1 MIIQSYENS
10 KRADACIEY
19 IRGSEH
25 FKKINAIYLLPIP
38 STRDNVTITGTNI
51 DILGV
56 IEQISCGDL
65 LVGYGLPK
73 GCFCDEGLGG
83 GFFDVEDDEDFLLEN
98 AYLTAL
104 ATIGIIMTS
113 ETRAPSD
120 MRIGVVGYG
129 RIGKY
134 LTEMLLYL
142 GAYVRVYTSR
152 RDTRIDLCESGVMA
166 VSSCENADLRGID
179 LLINTAPAVIFDTSA
194 EGFPQNLRIIDL
206 ASGVNF
212 PDVKR
217 VEKYPSIPAKMFPVT
232 AGIAWGR
239 AIERYVISK
248 MEHK

>member
-1 MIIQSYENS
+1 MIIHSYENGL
-10 KRADACIEY
+10 RADECARY
-19 IRGSEH
+19 IRDSNFLGEVEEL
-25 FKKINAIYLLPIP
+25 YLLPIP
-38 STRDNVTITGTNI
+38 SSRDNKMISGTNI

-83 GFFDVEDDEDFLLEN
+83 GFFDVEEDEDFLLEN

-104 ATIGIIMTS
+104 ATLGIIMTS
-113 ETRAPSD
+113 EARVPGD

-129 RIGKY
+129 RIGRY

-152 RDTRIDLCESGVMA
+152 SDTRMDLCESGVMA